1 MCQTFNP
8 VVYPF
13 TKHQDTIFS
22 RTPNNDSTQF
32 PPQFLVHGSN
42 TLTVSAFYC
51 ANADIRPSQYVPIW
65 WALYPPRK
73 EEFEWLFNLGTK
85 KSMIGTQ

>member
-1 MCQTFNP
+1 M
-8 VVYPF
+8 
-13 TKHQDTIFS
+13 
-22 RTPNNDSTQF
+22 
-32 PPQFLVHGSN
+32 HGSN

-85 KSMIGTQ
+85 HPMIGDLMRRWVKVVGIGSDSE